1 MNKRTVGV
9 AAAFLAIVALT
20 QEPVRSAEGVSDA
33 WDGLFG
39 GAGSVMEG
47 FFTFTEELGPGESA
61 APLDTE

>member
-1 MNKRTVGV
+1 MNKRTLSI

-20 QEPVRSAEGVSDA
+20 QEPVRSAEGVRDA

-47 FFTFTEELGPGESA
+47 FFTFTDELGPGETA
-61 APLDTE
+61 EPLDRE